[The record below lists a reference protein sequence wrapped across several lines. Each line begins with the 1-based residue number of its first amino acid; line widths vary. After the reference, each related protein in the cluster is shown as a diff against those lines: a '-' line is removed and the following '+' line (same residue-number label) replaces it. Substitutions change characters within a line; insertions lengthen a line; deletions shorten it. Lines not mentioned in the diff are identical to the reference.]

1 MQLLFKSLD
10 STYILHE
17 LFYTEYPE
25 REDRNLCFSGLSL
38 LVSIWTILVS
48 EASFSCWVNDYKN
61 CEHKGF
67 LIHATDIF
75 LSDYAV
81 SIFHDAL
88 TTGKHK
94 CYLRPDC
101 LLPMMYIDD
110 CLRSLHD
117 IMVAPEENLSCRV
130 YNVAAMSFNP
140 DMIYNEVKK
149 HVPNLEIEYN
159 IDDRQKIGK

>member
-1 MQLLFKSLD
+1 
-10 STYILHE
+10 
-17 LFYTEYPE
+17 
-25 REDRNLCFSGLSL
+25 
-38 LVSIWTILVS
+38 
-48 EASFSCWVNDYKN
+48 
-61 CEHKGF
+61 
-67 LIHATDIF
+67 
-75 LSDYAV
+75 
-81 SIFHDAL
+81 
-88 TTGKHK
+88 
-94 CYLRPDC
+94 
-101 LLPMMYIDD
+101 MMYIDD